1 MMNITDE
8 ILNKYLDG
16 ELSKQETAEVNS
28 ALSTSEEIRKRYNA
42 LRLVH
47 EQLSKMEVENV
58 SAGFTVKLMRRLP
71 HKIKVPRQQK
81 YFFAAI
87 SFVII
92 IICLGIVG
100 YVTAAIVSSFPAQT
114 SSSNFIDS
122 FNNFSSVFVSEME
135 RLFKGRSLSIIGSVF
150 SFGILI
156 SGYFFFEYQKKAK
169 ANLSR

>member
-1 MMNITDE
+1 MNITDE

-16 ELSKQETAEVNS
+16 ELSKQETTEVNS
-28 ALSTSEEIRKRYNA
+28 ALSTSAEIRKRYNA
-42 LRLVH
+42 LKLVH
-47 EQLSKMEVENV
+47 EQLSKMEEENV
-58 SAGFTVKLMRRLP
+58 SAYFTFKLMMKLP
-71 HKIKVPRQQK
+71 RKIKVPRQQK

-92 IICLGIVG
+92 IICLSIVG

-114 SSSNFIDS
+114 TSSNFIDS